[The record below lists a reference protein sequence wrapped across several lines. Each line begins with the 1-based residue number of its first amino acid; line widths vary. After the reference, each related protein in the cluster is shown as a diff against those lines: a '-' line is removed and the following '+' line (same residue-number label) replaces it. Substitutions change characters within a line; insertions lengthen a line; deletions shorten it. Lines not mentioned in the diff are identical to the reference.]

1 MLPYSLG
8 AAAAST
14 VSGIIITRV
23 GKYRPVLW
31 GSWAI
36 MTLGFGLMIMLDN
49 TSNLCV
55 IIYYGFIRSIML
67 TST

>member
-8 AAAAST
+8 AAVTSAT
-14 VSGIIITRV
+14 SGIYVTRV
-23 GKYRPVLW
+23 GTYRPVLFFA
-31 GSWAI
+31 WAV

-55 IIYYGFIRSIML
+55 ITL
-67 TST
+67 AVL